1 MVLYFRKYGIVKR
14 AHGPAAR
21 PALRE
26 DAAAIVAIYNQGIED
41 RIATFETE
49 PRTIADIMP
58 WFEHAHAFVSVAQS
72 TGEVVGYAVAHPY
85 SDRCCYRGI
94 GEFSVYVR
102 RSHRGRGVGQAAM
115 AALIAASRADGL
127 WKLMSRVF
135 PENRAS
141 LSLMARMVSRRSA
154 STRST
159 GSSTASEG
167 LRDRRAVDPRK
178 HRLTHSAARTAGRPR
193 QA

>member
-1 MVLYFRKYGIVKR
+1 MEESTTETDVPLN
-14 AHGPAAR
+14 AR
-21 PALRE
+21 PARRE
-26 DAAAIVAIYNQGIED
+26 DAPAITEIYNQGIED

-49 PRTIADIMP
+49 PRMVADIMP
-58 WFEHAHAFVSVAQS
+58 WFNHTHRFVCVTEPS
-72 TGEVVGYAVAHPY
+72 GEVVGFAVAHPY

-102 RSHRGRGVGQAAM
+102 RSRRGRGVGGVAM

-127 WKLMSRVF
+127 WKLMSRIF

-141 LSLMARMVSRRSA
+141 LSLMARMGFKEIGVHEKH
-154 STRST
+154 
-159 GSSTASEG
+159 GKLEG
-167 LRDRRAVDPRK
+167 VWKDCVIVELLIPENID
-178 HRLTHSAARTAGRPR
+178 